1 MTRVYQFATHGY
13 ALADAQHVL
22 KAVTKHWPSLQ
33 PFGAIDSERKRF
45 AATIAEAER
54 FADPKAH
61 GPVALEEARQALK
74 DLLGSYR
81 SAASLIVHGIDGR
94 DAKAE
99 EALKTKGQFPGNDV
113 ALSAYARAIASKL
126 KGYAAK
132 LAQRGFSKEQQGTL
146 SPATAAFDKAFAAR
160 GKERGEARAV
170 SLARETLFKKLRTET
185 SYFRKLGHEALRSS
199 VMRADFDRVQVS
211 KGKPALAAVPA
222 PPAAASRG

>member
-33 PFGAIDSERKRF
+33 VLGATDSERKRF

-74 DLLGSYR
+74 DLLVSYR

-99 EALKTKGQFPGNDV
+99 EALKTAKTDID
-113 ALSAYARAIASKL
+113 IA
-126 KGYAAK
+126 
-132 LAQRGFSKEQQGTL
+132 LAQSEL
-146 SPATAAFDKAFAAR
+146 VVMAAQ
-160 GKERGEARAV
+160 
-170 SLARETLFKKLRTET
+170 LA
-185 SYFRKLGHEALRSS
+185 ALRKY
-199 VMRADFDRVQVS
+199 RD
-211 KGKPALAAVPA
+211 KK
-222 PPAAASRG
+222 